1 MATKDTEELKQELRA
16 LQAQRRGLELELAE
30 CPDAERQQLEALIY
44 NVSQECDKISKQIA
58 QLETREQRAERK
70 SNWKT
75 EKPAVDQAID
85 ENHIGYIAN
94 EDKFIYCRDFGIQQS
109 NVQFKMVN
117 ATRIVRVLSKM
128 AGVAIHGKDQNELI
142 DYFQERGA
150 SYLDVTSSFNTNKW
164 RESDIYNKM
173 SVIRTKW
180 IEPDYEHADE
190 YNKNFDILIQSIC
203 GGKQENIDHL
213 EKWVAF
219 KYLYPGRNANT
230 PNIDMGGNPGG
241 NGKGRFTELLKTIFT
256 PTCVVQAHKEELEKF
271 NANWEMAVI
280 LYYDEPEEK
289 ELAAAKLKQ
298 ATGAEDMRVEKKGID
313 ATMADR
319 NYNFLFMSNN
329 QNGVVK
335 LSGGS
340 NGGEDRRYSVMNT
353 DIVLEDLLIEAGFDR
368 QSARAWLNDLA
379 QNLVKNR
386 QEVARW
392 LAHIIRRH
400 QADQMQDLPALHGQD
415 YHNRFEEQ
423 KDAVTQAFDAVMV
436 EFQRQGWIPM
446 TILTDF
452 VIAHTGFAKWNERS
466 VKSRWETYL
475 RRNRQVFA
483 TAKEHYA
490 IVWDGEELKKGQG
503 QVCRLPGHSGN
514 RWELTKITSRRPIF
528 GIQEHILQKQDLLI

>member
-16 LQAQRRGLELELAE
+16 LQAQKRGLELELAE
-30 CPDAERQQLEALIY
+30 CPESERQQLEALIY
-44 NVSQECDKISKQIA
+44 NVGQECDKISKQVT
-58 QLETREQRAERK
+58 QLETREERANRR

-75 EKPAVDQAID
+75 EKADVDRAID

-94 EDKFIYCRDFGIQQS
+94 EDKFIYCRDFGTQQS
-109 NVQFKMVN
+109 NVQFKMVA

-164 RESDIYNKM
+164 RETDIYNKM
-173 SVIRTKW
+173 SVIRNKW
-180 IEPDYEHADE
+180 VIPDYANADN
-190 YNKNFDILIQSIC
+190 YNRNFDILIESIC

-213 EKWVAF
+213 ERWVAF

-230 PNIDMGGNPGG
+230 PNIDLGGNPGG

-256 PTCVVQAHKEELEKF
+256 PACVVQAHREELEKF

-298 ATGAEDMRVEKKGID
+298 ATGAEDMRVEKKGVD
-313 ATMADR
+313 AAMADR

-335 LSGGS
+335 LSGGP
-340 NGGEDRRYSVMNT
+340 NGGEDRRYSVMTT

-368 QSARAWLNDLA
+368 ESARAWLDDLA

-386 QEVARW
+386 QEVSRW
-392 LAHIIRRH
+392 LAHIIRKH
-400 QADQMQDLPALHGQD
+400 QVTDLQGLPALHGQD
-415 YHNRFEEQ
+415 YMNRFEEQ
-423 KDAVTQAFDAVMV
+423 KDSATQAFDAILPV
-436 EFQRQGWIPM
+436 FDQQGWIPI
-446 TILTDF
+446 TVLTDY
-452 VIAHTGFAKWNERS
+452 VVAATGFAKWNERS
-466 VKSRWETYL
+466 VKTRWETYL
-475 RRNRQVFA
+475 RR
-483 TAKEHYA
+483 AKRSFTTSKGHYS
-490 IVWDGEELKKGQG
+490 IVWHGDEIKKGQG
-503 QVCRLPGHSGN
+503 QVCRLPGPAAN
-514 RWELTKITSRRPIF
+514 RWEISSITGRKPVY
-528 GIQEHILQKQDLLI
+528 GIQEHTLQKSDLLI